1 MTARRRNITALV
13 VSNALGGVGVAAGAA
28 VGALLTERLGGTSVA
43 GAAQAVGV
51 LAAAIV
57 AIPLANLAARRGRR
71 VSLTLGYLTA
81 AAGALVIILSA
92 VVGSLA
98 VQLLGMALF
107 GVANATT
114 LQSRFAAADDA
125 PAATRARTMSV
136 VVWAT
141 TIGSV
146 LGPNLTAPG
155 DRLGQSLGLPAL
167 AGPYV
172 FTLVAL
178 ALAGVTMAALYRAPA
193 PVDTVAQPG
202 DGPGATPE
210 KPLGARAAIGWAWR
224 HPVARFGL
232 VMPACAHAVMIVVMV
247 MTPLHMRHE
256 GMSLELVGLV
266 ISVHILG
273 MFALSPVFGW
283 LADRIGGVR
292 TTMVGIGLL
301 VVALVLGFSAAMSDG
316 GQTAEAGAHA
326 GHGAS
331 TASLTAVALVILGLG
346 WSASVI
352 GASAL
357 LASVAEPRVRV
368 PLQGASDAAMNYA
381 GAAAAAVA
389 GPLLAWG
396 GFAAVNTVGAVVL
409 IPAVVVLFGASRAP
423 RWASANV

>member
-1 MTARRRNITALV
+1 VRARRRNITALV

-51 LAAAIV
+51 LAAAIA

-71 VSLTLGYLTA
+71 VSLSLGYSMA
-81 AAGALVIILSA
+81 ALGALVIITSA

-125 PAATRARTMSV
+125 PAATRGRTMSV
-136 VVWAT
+136 VIWAT

-155 DRLGQSLGLPAL
+155 DELGQDLGLPAL

-178 ALAGVTMAALYRAPA
+178 ALAAVTVGALYRAPA
-193 PVDTVAQPG
+193 PV
-202 DGPGATPE
+202 GARTAPVT
-210 KPLGARAAIGWAWR
+210 PLGARAAVAWAWR

-301 VVALVLGFSAAMSDG
+301 VVALVLGFTAATADG
-316 GQTAEAGAHA
+316 GQSAAHA
-326 GHGAS
+326 GHAAS
-331 TASLTAVALVILGLG
+331 SATLTAVALVVLGLG

-357 LASVAEPRVRV
+357 LASVAEPQVRV

-409 IPAVVVLFGASRAP
+409 VPAVVVLVRAARAP
-423 RWASANV
+423 RWARAAA